1 MVKETTKLIRSI
13 SVNTDIY
20 NLFRDICMTKGYVMS
35 VQVEHMMSK
44 FISENNIVSTSTEPT
59 KGKNES
65 ENL

>member
-1 MVKETTKLIRSI
+1 MEKETPKLIRSI
-13 SVNTDIY
+13 SVNTNIY

-35 VQVEHMMSK
+35 VQFEHMMSK
-44 FISENNIVSTSTEPT
+44 FISENNIVSDSNEPI